1 MNQILEL
8 GTEKRG
14 KAPKGNKGGGTASDK
29 IVRVFAIILMLFA
42 IGLIG
47 SGVYSLVKNNEE
59 TSDSRNTVSQTPVE
73 ATINAIMDEANSNV
87 ILTVESEIAIT
98 RVEYN
103 WNTDTGMTIDGE
115 NKNTI
120 EKSIELPAGENT
132 LNVKVIDTQG
142 NETSQS
148 FDFESESGDD
158 IISPNITLE
167 VTTDKNLLITAEDET
182 EMSFLTYR
190 WNDEEETTV
199 YVDEDSEDKKVITV
213 EIEIPEG
220 TNTITVVAVDASS
233 QYNTITQTKTLT
245 GVKKPEITYELSADG
260 SEITFYCT
268 HSSGIKEIYYT
279 LNDQAYAVTYTEE
292 TGYPTEASF
301 SQAWDA
307 GYNYI
312 SLNVTS
318 VDDTVGTFE
327 GEYTFGEAETEEN
340 SEDDSGNTANTT
352 NTTDTDDTNSTNNTT
367 DTNETNE

>member
-14 KAPKGNKGGGTASDK
+14 KAPKGHKGGGTASDK
-29 IVRVFAIILMLFA
+29 IVKVFAIILMLFA

-47 SGVYSLVKNNEE
+47 SGVYSLVRNNE
-59 TSDSRNTVSQTPVE
+59 DSSNNGNTVSQAPVN
-73 ATINAIMDEANSNV
+73 ATINAIMDEANGNV

-98 RVEYN
+98 KVEYN

-115 NKNTI
+115 NQTSL
-120 EKSIELPAGENT
+120 EKTIELPAGNNT
-132 LNVKVIDTQG
+132 LNVKVTDTQG

-167 VTTDKNLLITAEDET
+167 VTEDKNLLITAEDET
-182 EMSFLTYR
+182 EMYFVTYR

-199 YVDEDSEDKKVITV
+199 YVDEDSEDKTVITV

-233 QYNTITQTKTLT
+233 KYNTITETKTLT
-245 GVKKPEITYELSADG
+245 GVKKPEITYEVSADG

-279 LNDQAYAVTYTEE
+279 LNDQAYAVTYTDE

-301 SQAWDA
+301 SQKWDE

-327 GEYTFGEAETEEN
+327 GEYTFGEAEENSEEN
-340 SEDDSGNTANTT
+340 SENTANTD
-352 NTTDTDDTNSTNNTT
+352 NTTDTNTANNTT